1 MTAEVPP
8 PTDPVLRDD
17 RLFDALN
24 RGEPPPPDHPADDPV
39 TGLLAD
45 WRTELVARSEQVES
59 RMERKQSGQGTGSP
73 AAPPSPARR
82 LRPAGT
88 AGPTAPARPGGRRR
102 TALAGAALSLLTVVG
117 GLWLGAARA
126 EPGGLFWPVTEL
138 VYADRAESL
147 VTEREIGRILDE
159 ARQDL
164 ADRRYADARHHLER
178 AAVLLGSLGDD
189 ETIVR
194 LRDDI
199 DELRRLLP
207 SPAATAPATPGAD
220 IGTATVPVPSDPDGT
235 ATVPVPPGTD
245 PATSSVPVPPPDDPA
260 ASHTPARPT
269 PTAPAP
275 AGRPK
280 KPAGG
285 APAGRPHT
293 PTGGPPPQVP
303 PAPAP
308 TGLPSGGK
316 PHPDGPVTRPRRPV
330 GAPSALPSATTPL
343 PGGPERAPASPLQ
356 AGPERAPASPSEP
369 GRAGQPSGA

>member
-1 MTAEVPP
+1 MTADEPP

-39 TGLLAD
+39 TALLAD

-59 RMERKQSGQGTGSP
+59 RLERKQSGQGTGSP
-73 AAPPSPARR
+73 AAPPTAAPPARR
-82 LRPAGT
+82 LRPAAT
-88 AGPTAPARPGGRRR
+88 AGLAAPARPGGRRR
-102 TALAGAALSLLTVVG
+102 TAFAGAALSLLTVVG

-189 ETIVR
+189 ETVVR
-194 LRDDI
+194 LRGDI

-207 SPAATAPATPGAD
+207 SPAATAPAPPDAD

-235 ATVPVPPGTD
+235 ATVPVPPDTD

-285 APAGRPHT
+285 APDGRPHT
-293 PTGGPPPQVP
+293 PTGGPPRQVP
-303 PAPAP
+303 PAPTAVP
-308 TGLPSGGK
+308 RGGK
-316 PHPDGPVTRPRRPV
+316 PHPDGGPVTRPRQPV
-330 GAPSALPSATTPL
+330 GAPSAPPSATLPL
-343 PGGPERAPASPLQ
+343 P
-356 AGPERAPASPSEP
+356 AGPDRAPASPSVP
-369 GRAGQPSGA
+369 GSAGQPSGA